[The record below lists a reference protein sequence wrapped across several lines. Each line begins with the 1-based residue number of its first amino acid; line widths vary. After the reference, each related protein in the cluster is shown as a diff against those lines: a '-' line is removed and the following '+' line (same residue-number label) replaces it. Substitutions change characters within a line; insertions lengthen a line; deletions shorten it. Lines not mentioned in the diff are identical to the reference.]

1 MGLNQRF
8 DYSGD
13 AVNLAARLEGQSKEY
28 GLTLLV
34 GETSVTDDYKFLEL
48 DRIAVK
54 GKTEPATIYT
64 ALFNK
69 IGNTFINEHNKFL
82 EFYRNAN
89 WTQAL
94 QQIERLQ
101 KMCPVEIKKYYDVMR
116 SRSQDMQTRGIEQ
129 WDGIYVATTK

>member
-1 MGLNQRF
+1 MKCSVALAKLNKELENEGPNAIKIGIGINTGSVVVGNMGPNQRF
-8 DYSGD
+8 DYSVLGD

-89 WTQAL
+89 
-94 QQIERLQ
+94 
-101 KMCPVEIKKYYDVMR
+101 
-116 SRSQDMQTRGIEQ
+116 
-129 WDGIYVATTK
+129 